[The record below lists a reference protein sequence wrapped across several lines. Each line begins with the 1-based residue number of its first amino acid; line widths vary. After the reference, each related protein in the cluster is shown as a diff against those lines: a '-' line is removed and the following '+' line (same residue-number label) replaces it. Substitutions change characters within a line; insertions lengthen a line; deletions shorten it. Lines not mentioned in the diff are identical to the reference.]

1 MQIVPLELNHNTFFC
16 PVTGEQLL
24 SPEDYH
30 CSAATLFHFIDM
42 EGGHLVDPTPEIEI
56 LYHDALEDINN
67 GLYDAYDFRFNYSDE
82 AKAFEILVYEK
93 LKQENNYVLFEIC
106 NTGYACG
113 PISNTVYIG
122 IDMNYQS
129 AADLEEE
136 NVFDFE
142 SWFQD
147 FENYETVLLKG
158 TQTKPSLEGYA
169 LFMEDTLGCGGFYF
183 FNTVAE
189 WETLLPALLFLDYI
203 NQSKDVIPAEQLSK
217 ILKAYFNYSS
227 SGIYDELPEHFTP
240 DLNELLKDY
249 KIIFFGKITHLS
261 EPNTDFTAELIEE
274 FDGNPYDN
282 KEGYLAFL
290 NEYCKIK

>member
-1 MQIVPLELNHNTFFC
+1 MQIVPLELSHNTFFC
-16 PVTGEQLL
+16 PITGEQIL
-24 SPEDYH
+24 SPDDYL

-42 EGGHLVDPTPEIEI
+42 EGGHLVDPTSEIEL
-56 LYHDALEDINN
+56 LYHEALKDINN
-67 GLYDAYDFRFNYSDE
+67 GLYNNYDFRYNYSDE

-129 AADLEEE
+129 VADLEEE
-136 NVFDFE
+136 NAFDFE
-142 SWFQD
+142 SCFPD
-147 FENYETVLLKG
+147 FENYETILLKAI
-158 TQTKPSLEGYA
+158 QTKPSLEGYA
-169 LFMEDTLGCGGFYF
+169 LFMKDTMGCGGFYF
-183 FNTVAE
+183 FNTLAE

-203 NQSKDVIPAEQLSK
+203 NQSKDTIPAEQLSE
-217 ILKAYFNYSS
+217 ILKVYFNYSS
-227 SGIYDELPEHFTP
+227 SGIYDELTEHFTP

-249 KIIFFGKITHLS
+249 KIIFFGKTAHLL

-274 FDGNPYDN
+274 FEDNPNIN
-282 KEGYLAFL
+282 KEEYLSFL
-290 NEYCKIK
+290 EEYCKY

>member
-1 MQIVPLELNHNTFFC
+1 MQIVPLELSHNNFFC
-16 PVTGEQLL
+16 PITGEQLL
-24 SPEDYH
+24 SPEDYY

-56 LYHDALEDINN
+56 LYHDALEGINN

-82 AKAFEILVYEK
+82 AKAFEILAYEK

-113 PISNTVYIG
+113 AISNTVYIG

-129 AADLEEE
+129 AADLEVE
-136 NVFDFE
+136 NAFDFE
-142 SWFQD
+142 SWFPD

-169 LFMEDTLGCGGFYF
+169 LFMEDTMGCGGFYF
-183 FNTVAE
+183 LNSEAE

-203 NQSKDVIPAEQLSK
+203 NQSKDAIPAEQLSK
-217 ILKAYFNYSS
+217 ILKVYFNYFNA
-227 SGIYDELPEHFTP
+227 GIYDELPEHFTP
-240 DLNELLKDY
+240 DLNELLQDY
-249 KIIFFGKITHLS
+249 KIVFFGKTAHLL
-261 EPNTDFTAELIEE
+261 EPNTDFSADLIEE
-274 FDGNPYDN
+274 FEGNPIEN
-282 KEGYLAFL
+282 SIGFL
-290 NEYCKIK
+290 SFLSCFSKY